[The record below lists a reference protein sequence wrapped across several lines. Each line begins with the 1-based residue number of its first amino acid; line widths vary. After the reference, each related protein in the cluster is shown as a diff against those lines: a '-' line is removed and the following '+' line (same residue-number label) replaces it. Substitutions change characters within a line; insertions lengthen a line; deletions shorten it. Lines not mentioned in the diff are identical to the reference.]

1 VVIRPLVYAGEDEAR
16 AYTKECELVN
26 VNGLWAGQQR

>member
-1 VVIRPLVYAGEDEAR
+1 MAACEEHRKP
-16 AYTKECELVN
+16 YTKECELVN